1 MTFER
6 LDNLRG
12 RVAVIAGGAG
22 QVGSATARRLASQG
36 ARVGILVHRNLDRA
50 NELVKELPNAE
61 LDHFA
66 VSASVTDTASLR
78 SAVETVDRLAGRC
91 DILINTAGTLTPV
104 PPTNLHGLTDELFDQ
119 MIITNLRGVYATIRE
134 FSDLLIASGDGLIIN
149 VSSQSA
155 QRASNSC
162 VAYAASKAGVD
173 LMTRTLAKSMA
184 PSVRV
189 LGISPGYLENAT
201 SGVNRVQ
208 DNAVLAAESPL
219 QRLGT
224 ADDIASAIE
233 ACATTIRFATGTVF
247 LIDGGR
253 LL

>member
-6 LDNLRG
+6 LDSLCG

-22 QVGSATARRLASQG
+22 QIGLATAQRLAACG
-36 ARVGILVHRNLDRA
+36 AKIVLLVHRNLDSASQLA
-50 NELVKELPNAE
+50 NQLPNEE
-61 LDHFA
+61 LKHFA
-66 VSASVTDTASLR
+66 LLASITDTDLLR
-78 SAVETVDRLAGRC
+78 AAVNTVKLQAGRC
-91 DILINTAGTLTPV
+91 DILINAAGTLTPV
-104 PPTNLHGLTDELFDQ
+104 PPTDLHGLTDELFDQ
-119 MIITNLRGVYATIRE
+119 MMVTNLRGVYATIRE
-134 FSDLLIASGDGLIIN
+134 FSELLIESGDGLIIN

-162 VAYAASKAGVD
+162 VAYSASKAGVD
-173 LMTRTLAKSMA
+173 LMTRTLAKSLA
-184 PSVRV
+184 PKVRV

-201 SGVNRVQ
+201 SGVVRVQ
-208 DNAVLAAESPL
+208 DNALLAAESPL
-219 QRLGT
+219 QRLGA

>member
-1 MTFER
+1 
-6 LDNLRG
+6 
-12 RVAVIAGGAG
+12 
-22 QVGSATARRLASQG
+22 
-36 ARVGILVHRNLDRA
+36 
-50 NELVKELPNAE
+50 
-61 LDHFA
+61 
-66 VSASVTDTASLR
+66 
-78 SAVETVDRLAGRC
+78 
-91 DILINTAGTLTPV
+91 
-104 PPTNLHGLTDELFDQ
+104 LHALTDELFDE

-134 FSDLLIASGDGLIIN
+134 FSDLLKSSGDGLIIN

-162 VAYAASKAGVD
+162 VAYSASKAGLD
-173 LMTRTLAKSMA
+173 LMTRTLAKSLA
-184 PSVRV
+184 PAVRV

-201 SGVNRVQ
+201 SGVTRLQ
-208 DNAVLAAESPL
+208 DNDVLAAQSPL

-224 ADDIASAIE
+224 ADDIASTIE

>member
-6 LDNLRG
+6 LNNLQG
-12 RVAVIAGGAG
+12 KVATIVGGCG
-22 QVGSATARRLASQG
+22 QIGSATARRLAQQG
-36 ARVGILVHRNLDRA
+36 ARVVAIVHRDLPRA
-50 NELVKELPNAE
+50 ERMIKNLPNPE

-66 VSASVTDTASLR
+66 VMASVTDTASLKLAANTIKNR
-78 SAVETVDRLAGRC
+78 AGRC
-91 DILINTAGTLTPV
+91 DILVNTAGTLTPID
-104 PPTNLHGLTDELFDQ
+104 PKDLHALTDDTFDQ

-134 FSDLLIASGDGLIIN
+134 FSDLLRNSGDGLIIN

-173 LMTRTLAKSMA
+173 LMTRTLAKSLA
-184 PSVRV
+184 PTIRV

-201 SGVNRVQ
+201 SGVTRLQ
-208 DNAVLAAESPL
+208 DNDILAAQSPL

-224 ADDIASAIE
+224 ADDIANTIE
-233 ACATTIRFATGTVF
+233 VCATTIRFATGTVF